1 MQRFGLN
8 ALPMHTVT
16 RFFLIGLFLA
26 FSLWGSLAPFWRYSL
41 PDSAKVTEFHEE
53 FGAQNES
60 ANFEFPY
67 LSRDYNGFKEALAF
81 FESRGMYHKI
91 NPYGYIGKYQFGAQ
105 TLSLMG
111 VDRVACFVLDPSLQE
126 KVFYHH
132 TARNKWILRKDI
144 PRSAGQM
151 IDGHVVDESG
161 ILAAAHLA
169 GAGNVKKY
177 LRSQGQE
184 EFMDA
189 NGTQIKDYLVRFSGY
204 DLEFVSKTK
213 NPSFLAARRSLKK

>member
-1 MQRFGLN
+1 MS
-8 ALPMHTVT
+8 TIT
-16 RFFLIGLFLA
+16 RYTLTGIFLA
-26 FSLWGSLAPFWRYSL
+26 SSFLGTLSSLWRFSLP
-41 PDSAKVTEFHEE
+41 
-53 FGAQNES
+53 ES
-60 ANFEFPY
+60 AQISDYSIKFGMDESSATIFDFPY
-67 LSRDYNGFKEALAF
+67 LSKDYNGFKEALAF
-81 FESRGMYHKI
+81 LESRGMYHKV
-91 NPYGYIGKYQFGAQ
+91 NPYGYVGKYQFGSE

-111 VDRVACFVLDPSLQE
+111 VDRVSCFVLDPSLQE

-144 PRSAGQM
+144 PRSVGQV
-151 IDGHVVDESG
+151 IDGHIIDESG

-184 EFMDA
+184 EFKDA

-204 DLEFVSKTK
+204 NMDYVSKTK

>member
-1 MQRFGLN
+1 MSSI
-8 ALPMHTVT
+8 T
-16 RFFLIGLFLA
+16 RYTLTGLFLA
-26 FSLWGSLAPFWRYSL
+26 SSFLGTFSSLWRYSL
-41 PDSAKVTEFHEE
+41 PESAQVREYASE
-53 FGAQNES
+53 FGVDTTS
-60 ANFEFPY
+60 RTIFEFPY
-67 LSRDYNGFKEALAF
+67 LSKDYLGFKEALAF
-81 FESRGMYHKI
+81 LESRGMYRKV
-91 NPYGYIGKYQFGAQ
+91 NPFGYVGKYQFGSE

-144 PRSAGQM
+144 PRSVGQV
-151 IDGHVVDESG
+151 IDGHVIDESG

-184 EFMDA
+184 EFKDA

-204 DLEFVSKTK
+204 NMDYVSKTK

>member
-1 MQRFGLN
+1 MS
-8 ALPMHTVT
+8 TIT
-16 RFFLIGLFLA
+16 RYTLTGLFLA
-26 FSLWGSLAPFWRYSL
+26 SSFLGTISSWWRFSL
-41 PDSAKVTEFHEE
+41 PDA
-53 FGAQNES
+53 AQVHGYS
-60 ANFEFPY
+60 SLVGMDTSSTSIFEFPY
-67 LSRDYNGFKEALAF
+67 LSKDYNGFKEALAF
-81 FESRGMYHKI
+81 LESRGMYHKV
-91 NPYGYIGKYQFGAQ
+91 NPYGYVGKYQFGSE

-111 VDRVACFVLDPSLQE
+111 VDRVSCFVLDPSLQE

-132 TARNKWILRKDI
+132 TARNKWILRRDI
-144 PRSAGQM
+144 PRSVGQV
-151 IDGHVVDESG
+151 IDGHVIDESG

-184 EFMDA
+184 EFKDA

-204 DLEFVSKTK
+204 NMDYVSKTK

>member
-1 MQRFGLN
+1 MS
-8 ALPMHTVT
+8 TIT
-16 RFFLIGLFLA
+16 RYTLTGLFLA
-26 FSLWGSLAPFWRYSL
+26 SSFLGTISSWWRFSLPEAAQVREYS
-41 PDSAKVTEFHEE
+41 SV
-53 FGAQNES
+53 FGMDTS
-60 ANFEFPY
+60 STSIFEFPY
-67 LSRDYNGFKEALAF
+67 LSKDYNGFKEALAF
-81 FESRGMYHKI
+81 LESRGMYHKV
-91 NPYGYIGKYQFGAQ
+91 NPYGYVGKYQFGSE

-111 VDRVACFVLDPSLQE
+111 VDRVSCFVLDPSLQE

-132 TARNKWILRKDI
+132 TARNKWILRRDI
-144 PRSAGQM
+144 PRSVGQV
-151 IDGHVVDESG
+151 IDGHVIDESG

-184 EFMDA
+184 EFKDA

-204 DLEFVSKTK
+204 NMDYVSKTK